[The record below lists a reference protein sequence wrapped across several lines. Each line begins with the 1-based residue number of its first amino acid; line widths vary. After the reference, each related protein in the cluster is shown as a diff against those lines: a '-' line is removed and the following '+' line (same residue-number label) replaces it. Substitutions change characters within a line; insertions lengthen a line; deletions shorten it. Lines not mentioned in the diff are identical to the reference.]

1 MNMEKSLKLIF
12 GLIGGLALVFINRI
26 FSGHAFLG
34 GVFGF
39 VLHGVMQVLAFLG
52 LIIVELISILLVIDN
67 MKFIFK
73 KS

>member
-1 MNMEKSLKLIF
+1 MEKSLKLIF
-12 GLIGGLALVFINRI
+12 GLIGGLSLIFINRI
-26 FSGHAFLG
+26 FTGHAFLG

-39 VLHGVMQVLAFLG
+39 ILNGIMQILAFFG
-52 LIIVELISILLVIDN
+52 LIIVELISILLVIDT